1 MSISFGNKSVTSRSS
16 PRITISEGNIVSYKN
31 CGKEILIYLSEYAL
45 KKFRNNNIMR
55 LKIVFK
61 GSNETKEIVSY
72 SIKDLF
78 MDDCKVISNR
88 LYCLCKLARVG

>member
-16 PRITISEGNIVSYKN
+16 PRITISEGNIVSSKKR
-31 CGKEILIYLSEYAL
+31 GKEILIYLSEYAM
-45 KKFRNNNIMR
+45 KKFKVNNILR

-61 GSNETKEIVSY
+61 GSNETKAIISY
-72 SIKDLF
+72 SITDLF
-78 MDDCKVISNR
+78 KNDCKVISNR